1 VRPVGKQGYGR
12 GDVKLSLKEDLWME
26 DAKKIKDIMVPIEEY
41 EKVNEN
47 DALCLTL
54 YIGK

>member
-1 VRPVGKQGYGR
+1 
-12 GDVKLSLKEDLWME
+12 ME